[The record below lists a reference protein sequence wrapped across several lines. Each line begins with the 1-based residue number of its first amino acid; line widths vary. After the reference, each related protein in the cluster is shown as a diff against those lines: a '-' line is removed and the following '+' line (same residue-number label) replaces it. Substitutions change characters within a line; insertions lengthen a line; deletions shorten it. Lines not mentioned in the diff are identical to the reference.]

1 MVGQS
6 EPPKGKALQ
15 DLGRRTVV
23 LPLGLWGAKLSLRLR
38 PLQRACLLGAEKK
51 IMLLV
56 FGFCFLDFS
65 PISRLWGEKK
75 DQSAKNFL

>member
-1 MVGQS
+1 MLGQS

-15 DLGRRTVV
+15 ELGRRTVV

-51 IMLLV
+51 NHALSLRFLF
-56 FGFCFLDFS
+56 FGFFS
-65 PISRLWGEKK
+65 NK
-75 DQSAKNFL
+75 